1 MSLEQQNTDTHGFAS
16 LTQDQLLALLARQNM
31 PVPQAAVYGQQ
42 GYQAMHPLLP
52 QTRHSGSPSPVY
64 HRPDINTMHTL
75 NQAPQQITHQF
86 EGSGTSY
93 ASGTKRARVNS
104 GSNEEGYQGAHLMS
118 AETLLAIEAKI
129 EELQEDIQFLR
140 VEVQSQGEQIQELK
154 TRDAEGVKSK
164 AAKKTDP
171 KLLVSRWI
179 N

>member
-1 MSLEQQNTDTHGFAS
+1 
-16 LTQDQLLALLARQNM
+16 
-31 PVPQAAVYGQQ
+31 
-42 GYQAMHPLLP
+42 
-52 QTRHSGSPSPVY
+52 
-64 HRPDINTMHTL
+64 
-75 NQAPQQITHQF
+75 
-86 EGSGTSY
+86 
-93 ASGTKRARVNS
+93 
-104 GSNEEGYQGAHLMS
+104 MS